1 MSKDKKV
8 LVTGSSGFLGSH
20 IVDAL
25 FDEGYE
31 VILFD
36 AIESKFKKS
45 GQKEFIGDIR
55 SFDDVNQAI
64 NGCDYVFHYA
74 AQADISLSNSDPVSK
89 NAKENLEKAID
100 VLGNGGAEAIIL
112 GCTEIP
118 LAIKRTQHDS
128 LPLINTTKI
137 LAKALLLDTEPD
149 AIKIE

>member
-45 GQKEFIGDIR
+45 GQKEF
-55 SFDDVNQAI
+55 NQRGYKTPQR
-64 NGCDYVFHYA
+64 ND
-74 AQADISLSNSDPVSK
+74 SK
-89 NAKENLEKAID
+89 
-100 VLGNGGAEAIIL
+100 
-112 GCTEIP
+112 
-118 LAIKRTQHDS
+118 
-128 LPLINTTKI
+128 
-137 LAKALLLDTEPD
+137 
-149 AIKIE
+149 